1 MHTFENDTDE
11 ITEFVVFRY
20 VPDGTDKR
28 ELIKGDKN
36 PGTEENM
43 SKTAIFF
50 ATGYEEIEALTVV
63 DILRRAGEE
72 ITMVSITDERRVSS
86 SHGVEVT
93 MDKVLSEVNFDETDV
108 IVLPGGMPGT
118 KNLEACEALMEQVD
132 AFVKAGKTVAA
143 VCAAPSILGHRGHL
157 KGKKACSFPDRE
169 SELEGA
175 DVKQEPAV
183 TDGNIITGR
192 GMGAAIPFGLAILE
206 KLQGK
211 EAADAMAAKIVYK

>member
-1 MHTFENDTDE
+1 
-11 ITEFVVFRY
+11 
-20 VPDGTDKR
+20 
-28 ELIKGDKN
+28 
-36 PGTEENM
+36 M
-43 SKTAIFF
+43 SRTAIFF

-72 ITMVSITDERRVSS
+72 ITMVSVTDERTVTS

-118 KNLEACEALMEQVD
+118 KKLEACAALMEQVD
-132 AFVKAGKTVAA
+132 AFVQAGKTVAA

-157 KGKKACSFPDRE
+157 NGKKACSFPDME
-169 SELEGA
+169 SQLEGA
-175 DVKQEPAV
+175 EVLREPAV
-183 TDGNIITGR
+183 IDGNIITGR
-192 GMGAAIPFGLAILE
+192 GMGAAISFGLAILE

-211 EAADAMAAKIVYK
+211 EVAEEMAVKIVYK

>member
-1 MHTFENDTDE
+1 
-11 ITEFVVFRY
+11 
-20 VPDGTDKR
+20 
-28 ELIKGDKN
+28 
-36 PGTEENM
+36 M
-43 SKTAIFF
+43 SRVAVFF

-72 ITMVSITDERRVSS
+72 ITMVSITDERSVTS

-93 MDKVLSEVNFDETDV
+93 MDKTLSEINFDETDV

-118 KNLEACEALMEQVD
+118 KNLEACGELMEQVD
-132 AFVKAGKTVAA
+132 AFVKAGKIVAA

-157 KGKKACSFPDRE
+157 KGKKACSFPTME
-169 SELEGA
+169 SQLEGA

-183 TDGNIITGR
+183 IDGNIITGR

-211 EAADAMAAKIVYK
+211 EAADAMGKSIVYL

>member
-1 MHTFENDTDE
+1 
-11 ITEFVVFRY
+11 
-20 VPDGTDKR
+20 
-28 ELIKGDKN
+28 
-36 PGTEENM
+36 M
-43 SKTAIFF
+43 SRTAIFF

-72 ITMVSITDERRVSS
+72 ITMVSVTDERSVTS

-118 KNLEACEALMEQVD
+118 KNLEACAALMEQVD
-132 AFVKAGKTVAA
+132 AFVQAGKTVAA

-157 KGKKACSFPDRE
+157 NGKKACSFPDME
-169 SELEGA
+169 SQLEGA
-175 DVKQEPAV
+175 EVLREPAV
-183 TDGNIITGR
+183 IDGNIITGR

-211 EAADAMAAKIVYK
+211 EAAEAMGKKIVYM

>member
-1 MHTFENDTDE
+1 
-11 ITEFVVFRY
+11 
-20 VPDGTDKR
+20 
-28 ELIKGDKN
+28 
-36 PGTEENM
+36 M
-43 SKTAIFF
+43 SRTAIFF

-72 ITMVSITDERRVSS
+72 ITMVSVTDERSVTS

-118 KNLEACEALMEQVD
+118 KNLEACAALMEQVD
-132 AFVKAGKTVAA
+132 AFVQAGKTVAA

-157 KGKKACSFPDRE
+157 NGKKACSFPDME
-169 SELEGA
+169 SQLEGA
-175 DVKQEPAV
+175 EVLREPAV
-183 TDGNIITGR
+183 IDGNIITGR

-211 EAADAMAAKIVYK
+211 EAADAMGKKIVYM